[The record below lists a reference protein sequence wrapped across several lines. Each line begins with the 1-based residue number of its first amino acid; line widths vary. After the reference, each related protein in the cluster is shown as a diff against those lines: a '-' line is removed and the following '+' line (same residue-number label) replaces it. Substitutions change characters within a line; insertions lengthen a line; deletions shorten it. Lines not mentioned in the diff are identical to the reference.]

1 MIESLTMLLTVY
13 RIPTVFFGAFFF
25 GDSVVLTAAYLAG
38 QLQWPV
44 VPIFLAAFLGTA
56 VADTMWFFAGVFLA
70 PRFANMQFLQGEREK
85 AAAFLRKLIGEKPQY
100 GLILIKFVYTGRIAM
115 ILYVA
120 ARGLSFRI
128 FAIYNSIGIA
138 LWLIVFFPLGYLA
151 GRGVGQAL
159 PLVNAI
165 EAAIV
170 VLIVSTIGMR
180 ILTIWLTKR
189 ITKE

>member
-1 MIESLTMLLTVY
+1 MLLTAY
-13 RIPTVFFGAFFF
+13 RLPAVFFGAFFF

-70 PRFANMQFLQGEREK
+70 PRFTNMQFLQGEREK
-85 AAAFLRKLIGEKPQY
+85 AAVFLRKLIGEKPQY

-120 ARGLSFRI
+120 ARGLSFKV
-128 FAIYNSIGIA
+128 FVIYNSIGIA